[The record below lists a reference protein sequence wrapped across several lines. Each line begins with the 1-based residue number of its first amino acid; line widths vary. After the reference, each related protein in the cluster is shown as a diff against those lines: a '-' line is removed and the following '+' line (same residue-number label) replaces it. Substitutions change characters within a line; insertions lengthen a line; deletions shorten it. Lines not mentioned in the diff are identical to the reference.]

1 MELSPISD
9 EQQLIINYVKTGVN
23 VNIDA
28 VAGSGKTT
36 TSLYIAKY
44 NSDKSILLL
53 TYNAKL
59 KLETKEKAKLLNLS
73 NIEIHSYHAFCVK
86 YFYKKGFNDTGILEF
101 LKQKKHTEPIQNFNY
116 DIVIIDEAQDMNPLY
131 FELATYILKKITKY
145 QLLVMGDRK
154 QTIYS
159 FNKADNRFLV
169 YSPQIYKG
177 IWQNAVL
184 STSYRITNPMA
195 KFLNECC
202 KGVLPINACKN
213 GEKVKYI
220 ICDAYGQKPFLK
232 VMDYLEMGYTF
243 SDIFILSPSVR
254 SDKSPVR
261 KLANLLTMNDIPIF
275 VPTSDEE
282 HLDEDILKGKIVF
295 SSFHQVKGLERKVV
309 FVFSFDSG
317 YFEYYDKNGQKD
329 QIPNTLYVA
338 ATRAKEHLILIHG
351 EDKHFCDF
359 IDIHKLQKVTSY
371 DMCYSSKFH
380 NKLSYNNKNIE
391 KAVKPIHIGVTE
403 LIKFM
408 PVEILDQCKEL
419 LTITKIDLPH
429 LKNIQIPVKSKQDDL
444 YESVSEITGVAIPSY
459 YELITTNKI
468 TINEHIENNIILKMN
483 SKVIKI
489 ENKCLI
495 VESDDDE
502 IDITQHNLNV
512 IEKNPIYNEI
522 ITSSHTDTLLRLTT
536 NWVALKTGYNF
547 KKSQIKKYDWLS
559 KETLVACIDRL
570 ENVLTNGSIRKFET
584 PLEVSFNEFII
595 RGFVDLIE
603 NNSKLWELKVVKQ
616 IDTEHFIQIA
626 IYLWLYSKTYRK
638 YEPGFLYNIITNEK
652 YSITSSIENL
662 EKIVFILCEHKKKGI
677 AKKNDEDFIHQCNLI
692 YDKVYSTTS
701 H

>member
-9 EQQLIINYVKTGVN
+9 EQQVIINYVKTGVN

-36 TSLYIAKY
+36 TSLYIAKN
-44 NSDKSILLL
+44 NSDKNILLL

-101 LKQKKHTEPIQNFNY
+101 LKLKHKPEYNQEYNY

-131 FELATYILKKITKY
+131 YELTLHILKKLTKY
-145 QLLVMGDRK
+145 QLIVMGDRK
-154 QTIYS
+154 QTIYA

-169 YSPQIYKG
+169 YSPHIYKG
-177 IWQNAVL
+177 YWQNSVL
-184 STSYRITNPMA
+184 STSYRITIPIA
-195 KFLNECC
+195 RFLNECC
-202 KGVLPINACKN
+202 KGTLPITACKN

-232 VMDYLEMGYTF
+232 VMDYLQMGYEF

-317 YFEYYDKNGQKD
+317 YFEYYDKNGTKD

-359 IDIHKLQKVTSY
+359 IDIHKLQSVTSY
-371 DMCYSSKFH
+371 DMCYSSKFK
-380 NKLSYNNKNIE
+380 NKFGYNNKIVEN
-391 KAVKPIHIGVTE
+391 AFKPIHLGVTE

-419 LTITKIDLPH
+419 LTISKIDLPH
-429 LKNIQIPVKSKQDDL
+429 EKNINIPVKSKQDDL
-444 YESVSEITGVAIPSY
+444 YESVSEITGVSIPSY
-459 YELITTNKI
+459 YELLTTNKI
-468 TINEHIENNIILKMN
+468 TIHEHITNNIILKMN
-483 SKVIKI
+483 SKIIKI
-489 ENKCLI
+489 TNKCLI

-502 IDITQHNLNV
+502 LEFDETHNNNYIDI
-512 IEKNPIYNEI
+512 NPIYKEI
-522 ITSSHTDTLLRLTT
+522 LTSNSTETLLKITT
-536 NWVALKTGYNF
+536 DWVALKTGYNF

-559 KETLVACIDRL
+559 KETLLTCIKRL
-570 ENVLTNGSIRKFET
+570 ENVLTPGSIRKFEI
-584 PLEVSFNEFII
+584 PLEISYSEFII

-603 NNSKLWELKVVKQ
+603 NNSQLWELKVVKQ
-616 IDTEHFIQIA
+616 LDTEHFIQLS
-626 IYLWLYSKTYRK
+626 IYMWLYYKTYQK
-638 YEPGFLYNIITNEK
+638 IQPSFLYNILTNEK
-652 YSITSSIENL
+652 FSVTISIENL
-662 EKIVFILCEHKKKGI
+662 EKIISILCEHRKKGI
-677 AKKNDEDFIHQCNLI
+677 DKKNDEDFIHQCNLI
-692 YDKVYSTTS
+692 YNKVYA
-701 H
+701 

>member
-9 EQQLIINYVKTGVN
+9 EQQIILNYIKTGVN
-23 VNIDA
+23 LNIDA

-36 TSLYIAKY
+36 TSLYIAKN
-44 NSDKSILLL
+44 NSDKNILLL

-101 LKQKKHTEPIQNFNY
+101 LKLKDKPEYNHEYNY

-131 FELATYILKKITKY
+131 YELTLYILKKLTKY
-145 QLLVMGDRK
+145 QLVVMGDRK
-154 QTIYS
+154 QTIYA
-159 FNKADNRFLV
+159 FNKADNRYLV

-184 STSYRITNPMA
+184 STSYRITNQMA
-195 KFLNECC
+195 RFLNECC
-202 KGVLPINACKN
+202 NGVLPITACKN
-213 GEKVKYI
+213 GEKVRYI

-232 VMDYLEMGYTF
+232 VMDYLQMGYEF

-295 SSFHQVKGLERKVV
+295 SSFHQVKGLERKIV

-391 KAVKPIHIGVTE
+391 KTVKPIHLGVTE

-408 PVEILDQCKEL
+408 PVEILDQCKDL
-419 LTITKIDLPH
+419 LTISKIDLPH
-429 LKNIQIPVKSKQDDL
+429 EKNINIPVKSKQDDL
-444 YESVSEITGVAIPSY
+444 YESVSEITGVSIPSY
-459 YELITTNKI
+459 YELHTTNKI
-468 TINEHIENNIILKMN
+468 TIHEHIENNIILKMN
-483 SKVIKI
+483 SKIIKI
-489 ENKCLI
+489 TNKCLI
-495 VESDDDE
+495 VESDDEELDL
-502 IDITQHNLNV
+502 DATQNNNYITV
-512 IEKNPIYNEI
+512 NPIYKEI
-522 ITSSHTDTLLRLTT
+522 LTSDNTETLLKITT
-536 NWVALKTGYNF
+536 DWVSLKTGYNF

-559 KETLVACIDRL
+559 KETLVTCIKRL
-570 ENVLTNGSIRKFET
+570 ENVLTPGSIQKFEI
-584 PLEVSFNEFII
+584 PLEVCYNEFII

-603 NNSKLWELKVVKQ
+603 DNAKLWELKVVKQ
-616 IDTEHFIQIA
+616 LETEHFIQLS
-626 IYLWLYSKTYRK
+626 IYMWLYYKTYQK
-638 YEPGFLYNIITNEK
+638 IQPGFLYNIITNEK
-652 YSITSSIENL
+652 YSVNVSIENL
-662 EKIVFILCEHKKKGI
+662 EKIVFILCDHKKKGI
-677 AKKNDEDFIHQCNLI
+677 SKKNDEDFIQQCNLI
-692 YDKVYSTTS
+692 YNKVYS
-701 H
+701 